1 MGACSRS
8 EEVGGPGRAGQ
19 SGLGHGKPGAP
30 SSGIW
35 PLFVLV
41 NFWPAT
47 PEGHPNH
54 PVDSGGKA
62 WEARIAKGKDD
73 GKP

>member
-1 MGACSRS
+1 MGKF
-8 EEVGGPGRAGQ
+8 
-19 SGLGHGKPGAP
+19 GLGHGKPGAA

-41 NFWPAT
+41 KFWPAT

-54 PVDSGGKA
+54 SGGAGGKDWVA
-62 WEARIAKGKDD
+62 LIAKGKDD